1 MQALYTTTRR
11 EDLMATVVENRAQ
24 GRRPKTPR
32 YINYSFVFL
41 NSMNFILLNRSVVVM
56 LPSHVARLQN
66 IRQTTEQGEEQEL
79 LYENMVSAMKGT
91 VGRRFH
97 RRFHRF

>member
-1 MQALYTTTRR
+1 
-11 EDLMATVVENRAQ
+11 
-24 GRRPKTPR
+24 
-32 YINYSFVFL
+32 
-41 NSMNFILLNRSVVVM
+41 MNFILLIRSVVVT

-97 RRFHRF
+97 HEGNDVLIQKHHCEIRKKITKQNKLLKVK